1 MCAFVFFFLMS
12 RRPLTSTR
20 TYTLFPYTTLFRSE
34 YVGHVT
40 AVVRR
45 NLGNLWFYGSLGIC
59 VALLVA
65 SCLRPEPVEMEGG
78 ARYQIGRAT
87 SELQSLMRIS
97 HAVFC
102 FTKTNTRPHTTYH

>member
-34 YVGHVT
+34 YVGHGT

-78 ARYQIGRAT
+78 ARY
-87 SELQSLMRIS
+87 LLL
-97 HAVFC
+97 FDL
-102 FTKTNTRPHTTYH
+102 RPEANVAAWWSGIMLLPNAFNAYDG